1 MDERWVRIEN
11 NEQKDK
17 GKKEDGD
24 AKEIKVIFLY
34 QKQRRFCT

>member
-11 NEQKDK
+11 NTQKDK

-24 AKEIKVIFLY
+24 QRNKSIFLY
-34 QKQRRFCT
+34 QNQRRFCT